1 MKKFCNDSSDKV
13 CYIMSDDC
21 NQGNSVRFRCHSPNR
36 KPKPCPP
43 NPPCPP
49 GPPGP
54 QGPIGPRGPR
64 GCPGADGAQGPV
76 GPQGPTGPMGPRG
89 CPGADGAQGPVG
101 PQGPQG
107 PAGLEG
113 PQGPQGE
120 TGPQGPAGS
129 EGPQGPQGETGP
141 QGPAGPE
148 GPQGPQGETGAQ
160 GPAGPSMTETS
171 AFAANT
177 SGATISVVLGGTLV
191 PLPDAQTLDS
201 IIVNNADTVFTV
213 PDDGRYFISYAVN
226 LTAAALLQ
234 SHILVNGVPN
244 LASQISPIVATSR
257 FSSSIILPLNAG
269 DTISLELSGLL
280 GSVDLQQGAGATL
293 SIIRLDDN

>member
-107 PAGLEG
+107 PAGPEG

-120 TGPQGPAGS
+120 TGA
-129 EGPQGPQGETGP
+129 

-148 GPQGPQGETGAQ
+148 GPQGPQGETGPQ

-177 SGATISVVLGGTLV
+177 SGATISVVLSGTLV

-201 IIVNNADTVFTV
+201 IIVDNADTVFTV

-244 LASQISPIVATSR
+244 LASQISPIVSISR

-280 GSVDLQQGAGATL
+280 GLVVLQQGAGATL
-293 SIIRLDDN
+293 SIIKLDDN

>member
-107 PAGLEG
+107 PAGPEG

-120 TGPQGPAGS
+120 TGP
-129 EGPQGPQGETGP
+129 
-141 QGPAGPE
+141 
-148 GPQGPQGETGAQ
+148 Q

-177 SGATISVVLGGTLV
+177 SGATISVVLSGTLV

-201 IIVNNADTVFTV
+201 IIVDNADTVFTV